1 VIGSNEPT
9 SDPFDILDIAFDFFI
24 INMKNKIKHFLII
37 YTKKKNTTCLKIE
50 ISAKKRWELSWWLS
64 SPRNLD

>member
-37 YTKKKNTTCLKIE
+37 YTKKKKYHMFEN
-50 ISAKKRWELSWWLS
+50 
-64 SPRNLD
+64 